1 MKKDSKLS
9 RMSAVDAGIA
19 YFIPKKPTSSLYAT
33 AFAEM
38 MALDQPHL
46 SQLLA
51 NFEQEQGLP
60 AFTEGSTEEIL
71 NARIYRYVIVSW
83 GWDNAISPD
92 ELTHAA
98 TWTAFA
104 AA

>member
-1 MKKDSKLS
+1 MKENSKLS

-38 MALDQPHL
+38 MDHPQL
-46 SQLLA
+46 SQILA
-51 NFEQEQGLP
+51 NFEQEHGLP
-60 AFTEGSTEEIL
+60 AFTEGSAEEIL
-71 NARIYRYVIVSW
+71 NARIYRYVIVLQ

-98 TWTAFA
+98 TWTTFTA
-104 AA
+104 A

>member
-1 MKKDSKLS
+1 MKLS
-9 RMSAVDAGIA
+9 KKLSQTSAEDAGIV
-19 YFIPKKPTSSLYAT
+19 YFIPKVMNNLWV
-33 AFAEM
+33 AE
-38 MALDQPHL
+38 LEKLKSHPQL
-46 SQLLA
+46 SQILT

-60 AFTEGSTEEIL
+60 AFTEGSAEEIL
-71 NARIYRYVIVSW
+71 NARIYRYAFVSR